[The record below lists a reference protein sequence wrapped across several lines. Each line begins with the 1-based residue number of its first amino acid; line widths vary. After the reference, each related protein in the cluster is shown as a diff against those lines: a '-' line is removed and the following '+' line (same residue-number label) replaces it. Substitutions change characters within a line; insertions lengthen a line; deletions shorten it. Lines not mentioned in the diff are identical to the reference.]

1 MRSPGAARPLGK
13 ILARMGG
20 QRGRLR
26 HDGACMI
33 LTWPI
38 ALAVLFGA
46 LLHASW
52 NALVKAGADKALDTA
67 LMNLIGGAL
76 AVPLIAWAGWPPA
89 VAWPWL
95 LGSAAIHVLY
105 YALLTAAYRHGEL
118 ALTYPLM
125 RGAAPLLVAL
135 GSAALFGESLSSGA
149 WAGVLA
155 VSGGVL
161 VLGLSR
167 HGLESG
173 RAVALALANA
183 CVIAA
188 YTFVDGRGVRASGNA
203 VGYVATVFL
212 LNALPFGA
220 IVVAQRG
227 WRVLAAHARSRAP
240 LAAVGAAA
248 SVGSYGIALWAMTR
262 APVASVAALRETS
275 VLFAALIGAWQL
287 HERFT
292 PRRAIGT
299 AAILVGVAALR
310 LG

>member
-1 MRSPGAARPLGK
+1 MN
-13 ILARMGG
+13 
-20 QRGRLR
+20 
-26 HDGACMI
+26 

-38 ALAVLFGA
+38 ALAVLFAA

-52 NALVKAGADKALDTA
+52 NALVKSGADKAMDTA
-67 LMNLIGGAL
+67 TMNLIGGLIAL
-76 AVPLIAWAGWPPA
+76 PVIAWAGWPVA
-89 VAWPWL
+89 AAWPWL
-95 LGSAAIHVLY
+95 IGSAAVHVVY

-125 RGAAPLLVAL
+125 RGVAPLLVAVT
-135 GSAALFGESLSSGA
+135 SVAAFGEPLSPPA
-149 WAGVLA
+149 WAGVVA

-173 RAVALALANA
+173 RAVTLALANA
-183 CVIAA
+183 LVIAV
-188 YTFVDGRGVRASGNA
+188 YTVIDGQGVRASGQA
-203 VGYVATVFL
+203 ASYVATVFV

-220 IVVAQRG
+220 LVLARRG
-227 WRVLAAHARSRAP
+227 WRPLARHVRSRAP
-240 LAAVGAAA
+240 VAALGAVA
-248 SVGSYGIALWAMTR
+248 SIGSYGIALWAMTR

-292 PRRAIGT
+292 PRRALGT
-299 AAILVGVAALR
+299 AAIVAGIAALR

>member
-1 MRSPGAARPLGK
+1 MMV
-13 ILARMGG
+13 RMT
-20 QRGRLR
+20 
-26 HDGACMI
+26 
-33 LTWPI
+33 LTWPV

-52 NALVKAGADKALDTA
+52 NALVKSGSDKALDTA
-67 LMNLIGGAL
+67 VMNLAA
-76 AVPLIAWAGWPPA
+76 AVLVLPLIVVAGWPA
-89 VAWPWL
+89 AAAWPWL
-95 LGSAAIHVLY
+95 LTSAAVHVAY

-125 RGAAPLLVAL
+125 RGAAPLMVAL
-135 GSAALFGESLSSGA
+135 GSVAFFREPLAPAG
-149 WAGVLA
+149 WAGVIGIC
-155 VSGGVL
+155 GGVL

-173 RAVALALANA
+173 RAVLYALANA
-183 CVIAA
+183 VVIAT
-188 YTFVDGRGVRASGNA
+188 YTVVDGLGVRASGNA
-203 VGYVATVFL
+203 PGYVATVFL

-220 IVVAQRG
+220 LVLARRG
-227 WRVLAAHARSRAP
+227 WRPLVQQARLRAP
-240 LAAVGAAA
+240 LATMGAAA

-275 VLFAALIGAWQL
+275 VLFAALIGAWHL

-292 PRRAIGT
+292 PRRALGT
-299 AAILVGVAALR
+299 AVILAGVAALR